1 MPLAIGN
8 ITTTN
13 APYLVLSKRKVPK
26 SNIVYDTYWRF
37 AAERQEIF
45 FRRAKEQS
53 PPWTNDN
60 ILNQFKFTNAYRATD
75 RVSQYLIKNV
85 IYFGNQSP
93 KEVFFRILLFKLFNK
108 IETWKSI
115 EKIVGEITYED
126 YSYKVYNKILE
137 DIRKKGSPI
146 YSGAYIMASGSS
158 AYGHTFK
165 HQNHLKLLE
174 GMMKDKLPEKVQ
186 SFKKMEELYDT
197 LKSYPTIGPFLAYQF
212 SIDINYSNLTNFSE
226 MEFVKAGPGAK
237 DGIRKCFSD
246 VGDYTEEDIIKM
258 MADNQQKEF
267 NRLNV
272 DFKTLWGR
280 PLQLIDFQN
289 LFCEVD
295 KYSRVAHPEVSGVSN
310 RKRIKQKFT
319 PTSLKTI
326 EYYLPEKWH
335 INYNNK

>member
-115 EKIVGEITYED
+115 EKIV
-126 YSYKVYNKILE
+126 
-137 DIRKKGSPI
+137 
-146 YSGAYIMASGSS
+146 
-158 AYGHTFK
+158 
-165 HQNHLKLLE
+165 
-174 GMMKDKLPEKVQ
+174 
-186 SFKKMEELYDT
+186 
-197 LKSYPTIGPFLAYQF
+197 
-212 SIDINYSNLTNFSE
+212 
-226 MEFVKAGPGAK
+226 
-237 DGIRKCFSD
+237 
-246 VGDYTEEDIIKM
+246 
-258 MADNQQKEF
+258 
-267 NRLNV
+267 
-272 DFKTLWGR
+272 
-280 PLQLIDFQN
+280 
-289 LFCEVD
+289 
-295 KYSRVAHPEVSGVSN
+295 
-310 RKRIKQKFT
+310 
-319 PTSLKTI
+319 
-326 EYYLPEKWH
+326 
-335 INYNNK
+335 